1 MLVRQECIVLDWFVS
16 IWYPR
21 ARQTGLHGSM
31 QLCLVLDDAL
41 ETIVPCAS
49 RCLGDAGECPTIP
62 PNPCNYVQLGSRQ
75 LGRRIRFLKC
85 LKVLAP

>member
-1 MLVRQECIVLDWFVS
+1 MALV
-16 IWYPR
+16 
-21 ARQTGLHGSM
+21 
-31 QLCLVLDDAL
+31 QLCLTLDDAL
-41 ETIVPCAS
+41 EMVVPCAS
-49 RCLGDAGECPTIP
+49 RCLGDVGECPTIP